1 MSGRFG
7 RMVYGT
13 GRAQV
18 TISQEHARAFEA
30 VLDNAIPAT
39 AEAMSDATASVVRDA
54 NKEWPWKT
62 GRSKK
67 AIERGMR
74 FRDDA
79 VEAFVRNPVRYVYY
93 IRWGR
98 KSPLGRRVG
107 GRVVQDLIFK
117 PGLKLADKIA
127 KVSADELARLAG
139 RG

>member
-1 MSGRFG
+1 MSRFG

-30 VLDNAIPAT
+30 VLDRALPKT
-39 AEAMSDATASVVRDA
+39 AEAMGDATHEVLRGAQ
-54 NKEWPWKT
+54 KEWPWKT
-62 GRSKK
+62 GRSKR
-67 AIERGMR
+67 ALERGMR
-74 FRDDA
+74 WRADA
-79 VEAFVRNPVRYVYY
+79 VEAFVRNPVRYAYY
-93 IRWGR
+93 IRWGE
-98 KSPLGRRVG
+98 KSGLGRRVG

-127 KVSADELARLAG
+127 RVSADELAKLAG